1 MNVKFEDEE
10 FEFDIEALSRSEAAY
25 IYRQTELTIGGILT
39 GLTELHPLA
48 LDALYWLM
56 LKQNGKVRDIHKL
69 PDYPA
74 LKFGEAL
81 IEAMAETM
89 KSKEDKEGELDPT
102 EAAIAASQA

>member
-1 MNVKFEDEE
+1 
-10 FEFDIEALSRSEAAY
+10 
-25 IYRQTELTIGGILT
+25 
-39 GLTELHPLA
+39 
-48 LDALYWLM
+48 M

-81 IEAMAETM
+81 IEAMAEAV
-89 KSKEDKEGELDPT
+89 KGKESEEGELDPT